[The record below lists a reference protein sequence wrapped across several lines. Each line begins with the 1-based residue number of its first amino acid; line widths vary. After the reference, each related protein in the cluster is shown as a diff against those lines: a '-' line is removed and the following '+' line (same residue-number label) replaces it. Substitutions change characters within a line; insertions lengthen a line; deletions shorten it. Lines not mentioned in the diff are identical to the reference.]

1 LVGDGVFVVDH
12 ELSVTAFTFV
22 VLLSVVGFAILD
34 CLTTYAAGADEHILG
49 FCRYQDSN
57 SASLSFLGYGH
68 PYI

>member
-1 LVGDGVFVVDH
+1 LVGDGVFIVDH
-12 ELSVTAFTFV
+12 ELSVIVFISV

-34 CLTTYAAGADEHILG
+34 DLTTCAAGADEHILE
-49 FCRYQDSN
+49 FWRYQDSN